1 MMEGWKLPE
10 GWDFATLSE
19 PKVRI
24 LSGFSCARKNVVSEG
39 LLHLRP
45 FNIGINGEIDL
56 SNCLYIPEGFVNN
69 PTDFWLESGD
79 ILFNN
84 TNSVELVGKSAIV
97 RTNLPCAFSNHL
109 TRIRVIDR
117 DYLEPQWILVFLR
130 YLWQTGF
137 FAAHC
142 NRWIGQAGYAPSKLT
157 ELSLPRPPIAEQRR
171 IVARLE
177 ALLGEVKALRE
188 QAQTLRCDVNRLME
202 SALAEVFPEINTTFD
217 TKHWTFVPVERICTK
232 PQYGYTAT
240 SETQPIG
247 PKFLRIT
254 DIQDGNVNWDNVPYC
269 RISSKRIVNYLL
281 SDGDILFARSGAT
294 TGKTYIV
301 KNSPQAVFASYLIRI
316 RVTEPNLPEYVYWYF
331 QSPQYWK
338 QLTIRGGAQPNMN
351 AQLLRKVLVPIPD
364 PLDENNSLVEQRR
377 IVAYLDGIQE
387 EVREAQKLLE
397 ADLRAIEQ
405 LEQSILA
412 AAFRGE
418 I

>member
-1 MMEGWKLPE
+1 MEGWTLPE
-10 GWDFATLSE
+10 GWE
-19 PKVRI
+19 WK
-24 LSGFSCARKNVVSEG
+24 
-39 LLHLRP
+39 
-45 FNIGINGEIDL
+45 DL
-56 SNCLYIPEGFVNN
+56 
-69 PTDFWLESGD
+69 GD
-79 ILFNN
+79 I
-84 TNSVELVGKSAIV
+84 VEIHDHKRIPIMEQDRIAGNIPYCGANGIIDYVDGFTHDGEFVLLAEDGGKFKAFEKSAYMMSGKFWANNHVHIL
-97 RTNLPCAFSNHL
+97 RGIENLLISKYLYFVLFHSDL
-109 TRIRVIDR
+109 TP
-117 DYLEPQWILVFLR
+117 YL
-130 YLWQTGF
+130 TG
-137 FAAHC
+137 AT
-142 NRWIGQAGYAPSKLT
+142 RPKLT
-157 ELSLPRPPIAEQRR
+157 QSAMKRIKVPLPYPDDPARSLAEQRR

-177 ALLGEVKALRE
+177 ALLGEVKAMRE
-188 QAQTLRCDVNRLME
+188 RAQTLQCDVNRLME
-202 SALAEVFPEINTTFD
+202 SALAEVFPEINATFD

-269 RISSKRIVNYLL
+269 RISSKHIVNYLL

-301 KNSPQAVFASYLIRI
+301 KNSPLAVFASYLIRI

-351 AQLLRKVLVPIPD
+351 AQLLRKVLIPIPD

-377 IVAYLDGIQE
+377 IVAYLDDIQQA
-387 EVREAQKLLE
+387 VREAQELIQ

-418 I
+418 L